1 MVIDSCRVC
10 DGDFF
15 EQPLLRYQN
24 MPSAAQNMPD
34 SNSIHLDKGVDL
46 EVCQCF
52 MCGLVQL
59 NTPPVSYYKEVIRA
73 SAFSAEMKDF
83 RIKQFEEFIAQYA
96 LGDKKIIEIGTG
108 KGEYLAL
115 MDGFNVQASGI
126 EYSLEA
132 VEECRLQKL
141 DVHQMYIENDSDEIA
156 GAPYDAF
163 FILNFFEHLPDPN
176 STLQSLYHNLS
187 DDGIGLIE
195 VPNFDM
201 IIRNNLFSEFIGDHL
216 FYFTKET
223 LARTLERNGFE
234 IVECKEVWYDYII
247 SAVVKKRPQLNVADF
262 QKHQQKITQEI
273 NDYISCFGSQNVAI
287 YGAGHQALATIA
299 LTNIKNDVKY
309 IIDDADFK
317 QGKYAPATHVPIVGP
332 EKLISE
338 PVKAIIIMAASY
350 SDEVAAKLQQLV
362 NKDVGVSILRDHGI
376 EWVQRE
382 I

>member
-1 MVIDSCRVC
+1 
-10 DGDFF
+10 
-15 EQPLLRYQN
+15 
-24 MPSAAQNMPD
+24 MPCAAQNMPD
-34 SNSIHLDKGVDL
+34 LSSIHIDKGVDL
-46 EVCQCF
+46 EVCQCSA
-52 MCGLVQL
+52 CGLVQL
-59 NTPPVSYYKEVIRA
+59 NTPPVPYYKEVIRA

-83 RIKQFEEFIAQYA
+83 RIKQFEEFIAQHA
-96 LGDKKIIEIGTG
+96 LSDKKIVEIGTG

-115 MDGFNVQASGI
+115 MNSFDVQASGI

-132 VEECRLQKL
+132 VEECHLQEL

-176 STLQSLYHNLS
+176 STLQSLYRNLS
-187 DDGIGLIE
+187 DDGIGLVE

-234 IVECKEVWYDYII
+234 IVECKEVWHDYII
-247 SAVVKKRPQLNVADF
+247 SAVVKKRARLDITYF
-262 QKHQQKITQEI
+262 QEHQQKITQEI

-287 YGAGHQALATIA
+287 YGAGHQALAIIA

-317 QGKYAPATHVPIVGP
+317 QGKYTPATHVPIVGP
-332 EKLISE
+332 KKLISE

-350 SDEVAAKLQQLV
+350 SDEVAAKLQHVV
-362 NKDVGVSILRDHGI
+362 NKDVGVSILRDHGLEEI
-376 EWVQRE
+376 QRE